1 MYTGKEQRIESGLK
15 IQSMDNNQ
23 HWVNEDK
30 TEKGGRDQVRVDLF
44 LRVMNTIT
52 LTFFIRNN

>member
-30 TEKGGRDQVRVDLF
+30 TGKGDRGQVRVDLF

-52 LTFFIRNN
+52 LKFFIRNN